1 MADPVDRLLLE
12 KLQQLDALD
21 READAKLA
29 AAQAEKAAIDAE
41 QARLK
46 GPLPVPDI
54 CRWRWINHGTMIR
67 LRDISAQEGLP
78 PGTLLECPSWKDQ
91 EARTRNDASQSEQTE
106 IAREAKNAAV
116 LAASAAKEAAAAAD
130 RQAVAVDRQAD
141 AADRKAEA
149 AERAAA
155 AAETANRRATIA
167 LAIAIISIIAT
178 VVGIIVTHKDAVHP

>member
-1 MADPVDRLLLE
+1 MSGTPSEADIVAQLERHGEAQVRLLIASGQYPTPLNRI
-12 KLQQLDALD
+12 AL
-21 READAKLA
+21 KWLA
-29 AAQAEKAAIDAE
+29 E
-41 QARLK
+41 
-46 GPLPVPDI
+46 
-54 CRWRWINHGTMIR
+54 
-67 LRDISAQEGLP
+67 
-78 PGTLLECPSWKDQ
+78 KDQ

-141 AADRKAEA
+141 AADRQAEA